1 LVTKSALPQAGLLP
15 EVDNGAALPV
25 HNVVVVVSWWYKRL
39 LARRREAREGA
50 ASGMD
55 TALKNGASGSVFIGD

>member
-1 LVTKSALPQAGLLP
+1 MVPLCQCTTSLPSYQP
-15 EVDNGAALPV
+15 
-25 HNVVVVVSWWYKRL
+25 L
-39 LARRREAREGA
+39 LAKEREEREGA